1 MTAPRATA
9 ASLLGALVL
18 SLSVGPAA
26 ASPPGAGPREHRE
39 TRPAEPHETLHGP
52 PASPRAH
59 AEAPAAPAAP
69 SAQEPAAPAQSAPTV
84 VAPATSPRR
93 EGPTARHGDAAHARR
108 STGSTDTAA
117 TGSTD
122 VSTAGSRDDH
132 GPPAARHSTG
142 ASDTRS
148 SASAGSGSSGSA
160 SAAAAAAAAGSGSAG
175 SSGAGSA
182 GASAAGSAT
191 PATSGPAVAATGSA
205 LAPATPAS
213 PGTTT
218 LPATR
223 TRALSSGGARHRHSA
238 RALRRRR
245 GSRLARAPHN
255 RGIGHAVGAL
265 ASASALHPKVAPLS
279 RHAGRRAREDG
290 SSPTPHSPSSSPLIT
305 TVTRIVNV
313 VPPLMRLIVALL
325 VALALALGARS
336 GFIALRARR
345 LEHHRRQLL
354 DDVGL
359 LQAALLPDVPAQL
372 ESVPVSAAYQPAEG
386 PGAGGDFY
394 DIFALPSGR
403 LAIILGDVSGHGRA
417 ALPHTALIRF
427 TLRAYLEA
435 GLAPRVALDTAAA
448 VLERQLSGVFATV
461 LLATFDPDTHTLVF
475 ACAGHPPPVVVP
487 LTPDSPPDPTPWQA
501 LTVSSAPPLG
511 VGLRTG
517 TRQTTLHFSAP
528 SLVCFHTDGL
538 TEARVSGDLY
548 GEHRLRRALAS
559 LGPAATASS
568 LLARVAATTDA
579 RPDDMAACLL
589 HAAAGRVEAAGGS
602 DGRDGGVRT
611 YSVFDA
617 DRARVRARGEGWVTP
632 ATSVPPTSALGPPV
646 LATEEELVVDRD
658 DALCARTT
666 RLLLACGLSRSR
678 ATDIQHAAAAAGR
691 VGTAVL
697 HIRVGAG
704 DAAPH
709 VELRCDDVAVLAPPT
724 HVPDLPRVGA
734 PL

>member
-52 PASPRAH
+52 PASPHAH
-59 AEAPAAPAAP
+59 AEAPAAPVA
-69 SAQEPAAPAQSAPTV
+69 SGAQEPPSPAQTTPT
-84 VAPATSPRR
+84 VAPATTAPRR
-93 EGPTARHGDAAHARR
+93 EGPTARHGQGAHSRR
-108 STGSTDTAA
+108 SAGSTDTAA

-122 VSTAGSRDDH
+122 VSTAGSRDDHATSPDSRADH

-148 SASAGSGSSGSA
+148 SASAGSASSGSA
-160 SAAAAAAAAGSGSAG
+160 STAAAAAAGSGSAG

-205 LAPATPAS
+205 LSPATPAS

-218 LPATR
+218 LPAAR

-238 RALRRRR
+238 RALSRRR
-245 GSRLARAPHN
+245 GSRGARAPLN
-255 RGIGHAVGAL
+255 RGTGHAVGAL
-265 ASASALHPKVAPLS
+265 ASASTLPPKVAPLS

-290 SSPTPHSPSSSPLIT
+290 SSPTPHSHSSSPLIT
-305 TVTRIVNV
+305 TVTRIVDV

-461 LLATFDPDTHTLVF
+461 LLATFDPDTRTLVF

-538 TEARVSGDLY
+538 TEARVSGDLF
-548 GEHRLRRALAS
+548 GEHRLRCALAS

-589 HAAAGRVEAAGGS
+589 HVEHSRVAAGDHS
-602 DGRDGGVRT
+602 T
-611 YSVFDA
+611 
-617 DRARVRARGEGWVTP
+617 
-632 ATSVPPTSALGPPV
+632 
-646 LATEEELVVDRD
+646 TEEELVVDRD

-678 ATDIQHAAAAAGR
+678 ATDIQHAAAAAAGR

-697 HIRVGAG
+697 HIRVGAA

-709 VELRCDDVAVLAPPT
+709 VELRCDDIAVLAPPA
-724 HVPDLPRVGA
+724 HVPDLPRVGVS
-734 PL
+734 L